1 MLRVAGPLGAQG
13 RQKAAGSREQM
24 SPPHPAQCAH
34 LPSTRT
40 LPSRAHPRPRAHR
53 WLPSHTCSDI
63 FTDIASSVAATHSAP
78 PTPSL
83 SPGPRA
89 GSPAWSQTHR
99 RARVHTNTHPRVSH
113 GCLAEDTVRTPS
125 GALSLRAGPWSVMGI
140 GVRFCTGLG
149 VLSLPYPLGEGR
161 GGGRNWLLWSSHHLR
176 TCHKMPL
183 PVPMC
188 ELGALVHKVWLCG
201 CLQCG
206 RGRCPGQCGSFSTG
220 FFLFFIHDTLMPL
233 EPQE

>member
-13 RQKAAGSREQM
+13 RQEAAGSREQM
-24 SPPHPAQCAH
+24 SPPHPAQCGH

-40 LPSRAHPRPRAHR
+40 LPSRSHPRPRAHR

-63 FTDIASSVAATHSAP
+63 FTDIASSTAAKHSAL
-78 PTPSL
+78 PTPNL

-89 GSPAWSQTHR
+89 GNPPWSQTHR
-99 RARVHTNTHPRVSH
+99 RARVHTHTHTHTRRVSH

-125 GALSLRAGPWSVMGI
+125 GALSLRAGPWTVLGI

-161 GGGRNWLLWSSHHLR
+161 GGGGTGCSGPAITPGHVIRCLCLPLWVSWGHLSTR
-176 TCHKMPL
+176 
-183 PVPMC
+183 
-188 ELGALVHKVWLCG
+188 
-201 CLQCG
+201 CG
-206 RGRCPGQCGSFSTG
+206 RAGACSVAGGGAQGSVAVSPLGSFSSSFMT
-220 FFLFFIHDTLMPL
+220 P
-233 EPQE
+233 